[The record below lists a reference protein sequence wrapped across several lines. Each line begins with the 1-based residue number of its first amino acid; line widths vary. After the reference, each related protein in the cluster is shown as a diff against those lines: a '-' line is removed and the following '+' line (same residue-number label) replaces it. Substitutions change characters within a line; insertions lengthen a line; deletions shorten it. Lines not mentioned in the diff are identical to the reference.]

1 MNRIVALVIVV
12 VLLLFAGAS
21 TLVVVDQRHVA
32 IVYSRGE
39 VDPTVVGP
47 GLHFKLPTPLQG
59 AARIDMRIQT
69 VDTGNADRYTTSD
82 KSDLLVSPFLKYR
95 VVEPLKLFAKT
106 GGDLQ
111 SAPERLSTLAREA
124 LADALGKRT
133 LTDTLSHQAQ
143 IASSAREAMVNGAR
157 ALGIDIV
164 DLQLLRVDFPGN
176 MSDTVYKR
184 MAAER
189 EQAASA
195 ARADGAAQ
203 AEAIKADADRQR
215 QAVVADAYKQAQ
227 TIKGQGDAKAAQIAA
242 DAFSRDPGFYQFY
255 QSMQAYRAVFK
266 PNDVIVVDPD
276 SEFFR
281 FMRSSGGNAETGA
294 RAAAAPQKH

>member
-32 IVYSRGE
+32 IVYSRGHA
-39 VDPTVVGP
+39 DPTVVSP
-47 GLHFKLPTPLQG
+47 GLHFKLPTPIQG
-59 AARIDMRIQT
+59 ASRIDMRIQT
-69 VDTGNADRYTTSD
+69 VDTGNPDRYTTSD
-82 KSDLLVSPFLKYR
+82 KSELLVSPLLKYR
-95 VVEPLKLFAKT
+95 VVEPLKLFAAT

-111 SAPERLSTLAREA
+111 SAPERLSALAREA
-124 LADALGKRT
+124 LGDALATRA
-133 LTDTLSHQAQ
+133 LTDILSHQAQ
-143 IASSAREAMVNGAR
+143 IASNAREAMANGAR
-157 ALGIDIV
+157 SLGIDIV
-164 DLQLLRVDFPGN
+164 DLQLVRVDFPGS
-176 MSDTVYKR
+176 MSDAVYKR
-184 MAAER
+184 MAADR

-195 ARADGAAQ
+195 ARAEGAAQ

-215 QAVVADAYKQAQ
+215 QAVLADAYKQAQ
-227 TIKGQGDAKAAQIAA
+227 TIKGQGDAKAAEIAA

-281 FMRSSGGNAETGA
+281 FMRSSGGSAETSA
-294 RAAAAPQKH
+294 RAPAAPQKH

>member
-32 IVYSRGE
+32 IVYSRGQA
-39 VDPTVVGP
+39 DPTVVGP
-47 GLHFKLPTPLQG
+47 GLHFKLPTPLQA
-59 AARIDMRIQT
+59 AARMDMRIQT
-69 VDTGNADRYTTSD
+69 VDAGNPDRYTTSD
-82 KSDLLVSPFLKYR
+82 KSDLLVSPLLKYR
-95 VVEPLKLFAKT
+95 VVEPLKLFAAT

-111 SAPERLSTLAREA
+111 SAPERLSALAREA

-133 LTDTLSHQAQ
+133 LTDTLSHQTQ
-143 IASSAREAMVNGAR
+143 IAASAREAMANGAR
-157 ALGIDIV
+157 SLGIDVV
-164 DLQLLRVDFPGN
+164 DLQLVRVDFAGN

-195 ARADGAAQ
+195 ARADGSAQ

-215 QAVVADAYKQAQ
+215 QTVLADAYKQAQ
-227 TIKGQGDAKAAQIAA
+227 TIKGQGDAKAAEIAA
-242 DAFSRDPGFYQFY
+242 EAFSRDPGFYQFY

-276 SEFFR
+276 SQFFR
-281 FMRSSGGNAETGA
+281 FMRSSGGNADAAT
-294 RAAAAPQKH
+294 RAEAAPKKH

>member
-12 VLLLFAGAS
+12 VLSLFAGAS

-32 IVYSRGE
+32 IVYSRGHA
-39 VDPTVVGP
+39 DPTVVSP
-47 GLHFKLPTPLQG
+47 GLHFKLPTPIQG
-59 AARIDMRIQT
+59 ASRIDMRIQT
-69 VDTGNADRYTTSD
+69 VDTGNPDRYTTSD
-82 KSDLLVSPFLKYR
+82 KSELLVSPLLKYR
-95 VVEPLKLFAKT
+95 VVEPLKLFAAT

-111 SAPERLSTLAREA
+111 SAPERLSGLAREA
-124 LADALGKRT
+124 LSDALATRA
-133 LTDTLSHQAQ
+133 LTDILSHQAQ
-143 IASSAREAMVNGAR
+143 IASNAREAMASGAR
-157 ALGIDIV
+157 SLGIDIV
-164 DLQLLRVDFPGN
+164 DLQLVRVDFPGS
-176 MSDTVYKR
+176 MSDAVYKR

-195 ARADGAAQ
+195 ARAEGAAQ

-215 QAVVADAYKQAQ
+215 QAVLADAYKQAQ
-227 TIKGQGDAKAAQIAA
+227 TIKGQGDAKAAEIAA

-281 FMRSSGGNAETGA
+281 FMRSSGGSAEISA
-294 RAAAAPQKH
+294 RAPAAPQKH